1 VTKNSIGNIQDIA
14 MTKALGE
21 RYLSY
26 ALSTITSRSLPDVRD
41 GLKPVQRRILYAMGE
56 SGNFHT
62 KPYRKSASAVGFVMM
77 KYHPHGEAAIYDSI
91 VRLAQDFSS
100 RYPLVQGQGNFG
112 SIDGDSAAAM
122 RYTEARLSPIAES
135 LLKGLKQEC
144 VDFRPTYNGE
154 GKEPIVLPSAF
165 PNLLANGTTGIAV
178 GMATNVPPHNV
189 GEIVSALRYLI
200 KHPNA
205 TTQTLIKRL
214 PGPDFP
220 TGGVLVDDS
229 AVFEKAY
236 ETGRGGFRLR
246 ARWEKEDLKGGGY
259 QIVVTEIPYQV
270 QKSKLIERIAELLL
284 SKKLPLLS
292 DMRDESTQDVRVVF
306 EPRSRNVDPELL
318 MEMLFKAT
326 DLEVRFN
333 LNMNVLDASGVPR
346 VMKIQEVLQAF
357 LDHRH
362 EVLVLRSEHRL
373 RQIANRL
380 EVLEGFKVAYLNLD
394 EVIAII
400 RQEDE
405 PKPVLMNRFSLSD
418 VQAEAIL
425 NMRLRALRRLEEM
438 EIIEE
443 IKSLTA
449 EQSGLEDLL
458 SHEEKRWAV
467 VDQELKE
474 LSKNFSDARRSSFEK
489 APEGLDVSPE
499 AFVEKEPVT
508 VVCSKKGW
516 IRALKGHVQDT
527 SDIKHRQ
534 GDEGRFSI
542 KAYTTDKLLVISP
555 NGRVY
560 TLGVDKLPGG
570 RSQGEPLGLLLNWDP
585 GAPPPVNIVPHR
597 SPDRR
602 WIIASNTGRGFVIQ
616 EKEMVAQTR
625 NGRQVMNLNDS
636 EQVLRFRPLSEG
648 DDHVAVIGE
657 NRKLLLFPLDQL
669 PEMSRG
675 RGVLLQRYRDGGLSD
690 IKAFTLEEGLTW
702 QRGPQTRREKEVLP
716 WLGNRAQSGR
726 LPPSGFSRTNKFTDF

>member
-1 VTKNSIGNIQDIA
+1 

-56 SGNFHT
+56 SGNFHN
-62 KPYRKSASAVGFVMM
+62 KPPRKSASAVGYVMM
-77 KYHPHGEAAIYDSI
+77 KYHPHGEGAIYDSI
-91 VRLAQDFSS
+91 VRLAQSFSS

-122 RYTEARLSPIAES
+122 RYTEARLSPIAEA

-154 GKEPIVLPSAF
+154 DKEPVVLPSAF

-178 GMATNVPPHNV
+178 GMATNIPPHNV
-189 GEIVSALRYLI
+189 GEVIAALRYLI
-200 KHPNA
+200 KHPGA
-205 TTQTLIKRL
+205 TTQAIVKRL

-220 TGGVLVDDS
+220 TGGVLIDDS
-229 AVFEKAY
+229 SVFEKAY
-236 ETGRGGFRLR
+236 ETGRGGFYLR
-246 ARWEKEDLKGGGY
+246 ARWEKEDLKGGLY
-259 QIVVTEIPYQV
+259 QLVVTEIPYQI
-270 QKSKLIERIAELLL
+270 QKSKLIERIAELLIA
-284 SKKLPLLS
+284 KKLPLLS
-292 DMRDESTQDVRVVF
+292 DMRDESTQDVRIIF

-326 DLEVRFN
+326 DLETRFS
-333 LNMNVLDASGVPR
+333 LNMNVLDAGGVPR

-373 RQIANRL
+373 RQIARRL
-380 EVLEGFKVAYLNLD
+380 EILEGFRIAFLNLD

-405 PKPVLMNRFSLSD
+405 PKPVLMKRFSLSD
-418 VQAEAIL
+418 VQTEAIL
-425 NMRLRALRRLEEM
+425 NMRLRSLRRLEEM
-438 EIIEE
+438 EIVEE
-443 IKSLTA
+443 IKGLTG
-449 EQSGLEDLL
+449 EQSGLQDLL
-458 SHEEKRWAV
+458 SNEEKRWGI

-474 LSKNFSDARRSSFEK
+474 VSKSFSDSRRSSFEK

-508 VVCSKKGW
+508 IVCSKKGW

-527 SDIKHRQ
+527 SDVKHRQ
-534 GDEGRFSI
+534 GDEGRFAI
-542 KAYTTDKLLVISP
+542 KAYTTDKLLVVSP

-560 TLGVDKLPGG
+560 TLGVDRLPGG

-585 GAPPPVNIVPHR
+585 GAPPPVDIVPHR
-597 SPDRR
+597 GQDRR
-602 WIIASNTGRGFVIQ
+602 WIIASNIGRGFIVQ
-616 EKEMVAQTR
+616 EKDLVAQTR
-625 NGRQVMNLNDS
+625 NGRQVINLNEG
-636 EQVLRFRPLSEG
+636 EQALRFFPIKEG
-648 DDHVAVIGE
+648 DDHVAVMGE
-657 NRKLLLFPLDQL
+657 NRKLLIFQMDQL

-675 RGVLLQRYRDGGLSD
+675 RGVFLQRYKDGGLSD
-690 IKAFTLEEGLTW
+690 VKSFKLEEGLTW
-702 QRGPQTRREKEVLP
+702 QRGPQTRCEKEVLP

-726 LPPSGFSRTNKFTDF
+726 LPPGGFSRTNKFTDS